1 MQNVRMFD
9 MFDIIEEREKLLDQF
24 IKATAHLSR
33 EHAMAIMSG
42 YISMDVLR
50 TMAKFHK
57 AKTDDEN
64 KRMNRV

>member
-1 MQNVRMFD
+1 MKNIPMES
-9 MFDIIEEREKLLDQF
+9 MFDIIEEREQLLDQF

-33 EHAMAIMSG
+33 EHAMAVMSG

-50 TMAKFHK
+50 TMSKFHK

-64 KRMNRV
+64 KRMKT